1 MASWYWGHGR
11 LGPYSLVWFDVLGS
25 DGVEYLSAYVALNG
39 VIITTSC
46 SGIKVRPTGS
56 NDQYPPLVSSGAPEG
71 YEMTIDLGGGQGT
84 LVVHIT
90 TTTTLAEYVLY
101 QRWAGNMTG
110 GVTGGPTYTGPALYE
125 QFAFDS

>member
-1 MASWYWGHGR
+1 
-11 LGPYSLVWFDVLGS
+11 LGK

-46 SGIKVRPTGS
+46 SGIQVRPTGH
-56 NDQYPPLVSSGAPEG
+56 NNQYPPLATSGSPAG
-71 YEMTIDLGGGQGT
+71 FHITIDLGGGQGT
-84 LVVHIT
+84 LVADVT
-90 TTTTLAEYVLY
+90 TTTTLAETLLY

-125 QFAFDS
+125 EFAFDLL